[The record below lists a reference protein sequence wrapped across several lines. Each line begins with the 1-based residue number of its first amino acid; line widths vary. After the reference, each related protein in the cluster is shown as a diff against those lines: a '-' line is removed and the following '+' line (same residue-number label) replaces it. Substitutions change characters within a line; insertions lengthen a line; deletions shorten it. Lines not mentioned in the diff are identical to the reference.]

1 LRNYRA
7 QDVRRGSRT
16 TPDAVPEHDQVPSG
30 KAPALQGHQPY
41 YFAGD
46 CGHRIMAVVPQ
57 DAKIECVEDPLA
69 D

>member
-1 LRNYRA
+1 MPFLSTIKCPVCARQY
-7 QDVRRGSRT
+7 V
-16 TPDAVPEHDQVPSG
+16 VVG

-57 DAKIECVEDPLA
+57 DAKVECVEDPLA